1 MNGVERRILYAMR
14 YDSPIDFFESLSE
27 EFKLKVFA
35 YMDEGVTIDNDLR
48 QVLTGL
54 ETGQGVLESLPKK
67 EGFSEEEIDVL
78 AYGLKRIPICLG
90 TSLELDRDPSEWP
103 KLKESSLG
111 LLINMPEHWLF
122 SARMNSCRIGV
133 RTLRDSL
140 LYSFIILDKVD
151 YKKPLVQT
159 LNWDEEDFSEF
170 SVRPGLLG
178 NMAQNEIIK
187 KQLAVQRDE
196 LLEGLRGDEAWKNMY
211 V

>member
-1 MNGVERRILYAMR
+1 MNGVERRILDAMR

-35 YMDEGVTIDNDLR
+35 YREKGGTIDSDLK

-67 EGFSEEEIDVL
+67 DGFSEEEIDILV
-78 AYGLKRIPICLG
+78 YGLKRIPICLG
-90 TSLELDRDPSEWP
+90 TSLELDHAPSEWD

-133 RTLRDSL
+133 RTLKGSL
-140 LYSFIILDKVD
+140 LYSFIILDEVD
-151 YKKPLVQT
+151 YEKPLVQT
-159 LNWDEEDFSEF
+159 LSWDEEDFSEF
-170 SVRPGLLG
+170 SVRPGFLS
-178 NMAQNEIIK
+178 NIAQDEAIK
-187 KQLAVQRDE
+187 KQLATQRNELAE
-196 LLEGLRGDEAWKNMY
+196 LLHGEKDWQNIY